1 VPSPSSSE
9 RPATEVVG
17 SLDGNGSPAGEGLE
31 PGSWLRG
38 GPAEGELTI
47 SNEFARV
54 RVRAD
59 QDGNDL
65 RLAVRSLRTGRE
77 VFLDALQLESLTWLD
92 ERAYQVLLTE
102 PFGPE

>member
-1 VPSPSSSE
+1 MPSPSSSE
-9 RPATEVVG
+9 AQAAD
-17 SLDGNGSPAGEGLE
+17 LDGSRDVGADGAPE
-31 PGSWLRG
+31 PSSWLRIG
-38 GPAEGELTI
+38 SADGELVV

-59 QDGNDL
+59 RDGNDL
-65 RLAVRSLRTGRE
+65 RLAIRSLRTGRE

-92 ERAYQVLLTE
+92 ERAYTTLLSE

>member
-1 VPSPSSSE
+1 MPSPSSSE
-9 RPATEVVG
+9 VPAADPVG
-17 SLDGNGSPAGEGLE
+17 SRDVGAGDAPE
-31 PGSWLRG
+31 PGSWLRTG
-38 GPAEGELTI
+38 SADGELVV

-59 QDGNDL
+59 RDGNDL
-65 RLAVRSLRTGRE
+65 RLAIRSLRTGRE

-92 ERAYQVLLTE
+92 ERAFTALLTE

>member
-9 RPATEVVG
+9 EPGLEVTG
-17 SLDGNGSPAGEGLE
+17 SRDGDGAGDPLE

-38 GPAEGELTI
+38 GPTDLALTV

-54 RVRAD
+54 RLRAD
-59 QDGNDL
+59 RNGNDL
-65 RLAVRSLRTGRE
+65 RLAIQSLRTGRE

-92 ERAYQVLLTE
+92 ERAFTTLLTE

>member
-1 VPSPSSSE
+1 VAGSHDG
-9 RPATEVVG
+9 VG
-17 SLDGNGSPAGEGLE
+17 AGDVLE
-31 PGSWLRG
+31 PGSWLRS

-59 QDGNDL
+59 HDGNDL

-92 ERAYQVLLTE
+92 ESVYRSLLTE
-102 PFGPE
+102 PFGPP